1 MRSFLLMLTALLLGA
16 ALPLQAAINANLR
29 TALVS
34 STTTVALISF
44 AIGTLILLIAALLQP
59 GSLAPLLEI
68 GQQPLWRLVG
78 GPIGAAFIFGTTFL
92 APRLGMTALL
102 SLVIAGQL
110 IASLGMDHIGFGAI
124 LEQKI
129 SASKVF
135 GAVLVIAGVLIANI
149 GRR

>member
-44 AIGTLILLIAALLQP
+44 AVGTLILLIAALLQP
-59 GSLAPLLEI
+59 GALAPLLEI

-124 LEQKI
+124 REQKI

>member
-44 AIGTLILLIAALLQP
+44 AVGTLILLIAALLQP
-59 GSLAPLLEI
+59 GALAPLLEI